1 MSKTRQTPMKT
12 SKEKAIKALYNLLR
26 EFDDIAD
33 FVNRWNSL
41 SEKEIQ
47 ELNSIYTKLDLFI
60 EKIEN
65 H

>member
-1 MSKTRQTPMKT
+1 MKTPMKT

>member
-1 MSKTRQTPMKT
+1 MKT